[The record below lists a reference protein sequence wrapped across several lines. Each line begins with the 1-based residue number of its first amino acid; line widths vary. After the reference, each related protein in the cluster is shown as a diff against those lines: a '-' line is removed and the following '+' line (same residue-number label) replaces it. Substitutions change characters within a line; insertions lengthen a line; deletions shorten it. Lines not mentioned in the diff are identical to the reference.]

1 VTFVIHNGGELTHG
15 FEMELEDRDRSGPGG
30 GDRFKV
36 ETETFGPG
44 ETVRLDL
51 DLEPGL
57 YKIECFVADHDDLGM
72 EVLLEVREDAPL
84 LRPDGPAGDAVAGR
98 VW

>member
-1 VTFVIHNGGELTHG
+1 MIHNGGELTHG
-15 FEMELEDRDRSGPGG
+15 FEMEAEDGDRSGPGG
-30 GDRFKV
+30 GDDDRFKV

-51 DLEPGL
+51 DLTPGL
-57 YKIECFVADHDDLGM
+57 YKIECFVANHDDLGM

-84 LRPDGPAGDAVAGR
+84 QRPQA
-98 VW
+98 